1 MGLCSGVIPGKDGR
15 DEHNA
20 NVEHR
25 PPSCGARF
33 PGAGVTRT
41 VGRLVVFA
49 AAMVGF
55 GIGTAP
61 AALAA
66 DDCGDGFHFDGG
78 ACVVNLTGPGG
89 ARFDPGHP
97 NCRINDQGDQRC
109 H

>member
-1 MGLCSGVIPGKDGR
+1 M
-15 DEHNA
+15 
-20 NVEHR
+20 
-25 PPSCGARF
+25 
-33 PGAGVTRT
+33 
-41 VGRLVVFA
+41 GRLVVFA

-78 ACVVNLTGPGG
+78 ACVVNLPGPGG

-97 NCRINDQGDQRC
+97 NCRINELPDQRPGRPALPLTPAQTEPAPC
-109 H
+109 GGGLRVCVWF